1 MLGAIIFF
9 CITLGALSTAIYFQ
23 RRKSKRV
30 VVVQLPPPLAE
41 PETPEVRKEI
51 DKRRALAIV
60 RNLPRRKRR
69 AFHSARRS
77 GATVDQAIRDIRNR

>member
-51 DKRRALAIV
+51 DKRRA
-60 RNLPRRKRR
+60 
-69 AFHSARRS
+69 FHSARRS